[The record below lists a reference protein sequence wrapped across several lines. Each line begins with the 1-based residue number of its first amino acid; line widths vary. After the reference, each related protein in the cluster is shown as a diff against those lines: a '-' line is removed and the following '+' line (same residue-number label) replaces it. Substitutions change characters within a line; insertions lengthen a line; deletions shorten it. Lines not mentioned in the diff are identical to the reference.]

1 VAGTPAMDAMK
12 EALDNP
18 ARNAIV
24 RLIDRARRGRG
35 VQQGPGSSRCAPPPT
50 GLPMADVSGNTL
62 LMAVQAVN
70 DAIAALDERIRDGSD
85 DPLDDT
91 QMLMS
96 FTRAAEELRACYE
109 VARLTSS
116 NLPPYEALIE
126 PDQE

>member
-1 VAGTPAMDAMK
+1 
-12 EALDNP
+12 
-18 ARNAIV
+18 
-24 RLIDRARRGRG
+24 
-35 VQQGPGSSRCAPPPT
+35 
-50 GLPMADVSGNTL
+50 MADVSGNTL

-70 DAIAALDERIRDGSD
+70 DAIAALDERIRDGSG

-96 FTRAAEELRACYE
+96 FTRAAEELRAAYE